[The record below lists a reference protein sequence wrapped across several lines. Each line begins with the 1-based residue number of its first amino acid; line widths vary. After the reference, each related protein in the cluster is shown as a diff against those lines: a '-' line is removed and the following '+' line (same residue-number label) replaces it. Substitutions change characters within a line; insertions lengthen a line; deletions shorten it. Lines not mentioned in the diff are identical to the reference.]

1 MTEFTNFLT
10 CSLMSLGFT
19 ANLRKISVFVDDY
32 RVFHILKK
40 TDEPRLMEINHN
52 KLFTSSVPEIVFTLT
67 AVSIQKALSATANE
81 TNGSSLKYEKASTF
95 LRVVTC
101 VLKVNVLKEL
111 EREMERSTKKKP
123 PK

>member
-1 MTEFTNFLT
+1 
-10 CSLMSLGFT
+10 
-19 ANLRKISVFVDDY
+19 
-32 RVFHILKK
+32 
-40 TDEPRLMEINHN
+40 MEINHN
-52 KLFTSSVPEIVFTLT
+52 KLFTSSVPENIFTLT
-67 AVSIQKALSATANE
+67 AVSIQKVQLEVEDSSHLALLRQSCPCFCRKALSATANE